1 MALWVFD
8 VLVVETLFLL
18 MSFRQGSTPK
28 TQQQEKKKKKT
39 TATSGSH
46 PDILQQSSQK
56 SWFNCFLKK
65 KCTHFKY
72 PMQCLWRLATH
83 HVALIV
89 ISDSITVSDLG
100 FIYILLCPDLN
111 MPAIWNSN
119 MFYSF
124 LRDNCT
130 AKKTSIMNCLCY
142 DSWTVSL
149 NCRLALCHPLTGY
162 SMLFTIGY

>member
-1 MALWVFD
+1 MVLWVFD
-8 VLVVETLFLL
+8 VLAVETRFLL

-28 TQQQEKKKKKT
+28 TQQQEKKKPM
-39 TATSGSH
+39 ATSGSH

-56 SWFNCFLKK
+56 SWFNCFLRK

-72 PMQCLWRLATH
+72 PQRLWRLRLATH
-83 HVALIV
+83 YVALIV
-89 ISDSITVSDLG
+89 ISGSITVSNLG

-124 LRDNCT
+124 LRDNST
-130 AKKTSIMNCLCY
+130 AKKTSIMNRLCY